1 MSLNQD
7 TKAVEMTTATIAG
20 DLIGMLVGELKLL
33 PDIWPKIGPDEQDDI
48 IERVRNR
55 VTDSVRQAVHLI
67 ASEGRITVVGDL
79 KKVTFGDKVDAVFA
93 LSKNDPAVRD
103 LTTAQG
109 QACIIVVAAASNHM
123 GGAGDEVATRQTSLI
138 TDDDDAANQ
147 IINLG
152 NNRTRRT
159 MTTTTTTK
167 GPRHDER
174 NGYVDHRNQS
184 GERVGSV
191 RRYVYRHYENDG
203 HPEQPHY
210 RRVDSRV

>member
-1 MSLNQD
+1 MTLN
-7 TKAVEMTTATIAG
+7 KESHEMTTATIAG
-20 DLIGMLVGELKLL
+20 DLIAMLVGELKLL

-55 VTDSVRQAVHLI
+55 VTDAVRQAVHLI

-123 GGAGDEVATRQTSLI
+123 GGAGDEAATRQTSLI
-138 TDDDDAANQ
+138 TKEDDAANAIIEQ
-147 IINLG
+147 I
-152 NNRTRRT
+152 RRNA
-159 MTTTTTTK
+159 
-167 GPRHDER
+167 GPNGAPPSTEPPPPAEPTDDDEPT
-174 NGYVDHRNQS
+174 
-184 GERVGSV
+184 E
-191 RRYVYRHYENDG
+191 
-203 HPEQPHY
+203 
-210 RRVDSRV
+210 